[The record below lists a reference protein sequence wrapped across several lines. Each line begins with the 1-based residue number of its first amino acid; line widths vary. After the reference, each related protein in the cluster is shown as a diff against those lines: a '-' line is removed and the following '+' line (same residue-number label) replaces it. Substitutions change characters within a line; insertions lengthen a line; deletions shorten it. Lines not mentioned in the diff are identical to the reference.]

1 MNAQFCNSLRGCE
14 LMLPL
19 VLLVLEKEMTP
30 SPPPSYPPPSAP
42 WACAMP
48 LGTGV
53 PGTGSCLQACFEL
66 VPPDECPATIPPVG
80 CDPSLEPTAVWSLD

>member
-1 MNAQFCNSLRGCE
+1 
-14 LMLPL
+14 MLTL

-30 SPPPSYPPPSAP
+30 SPPPTPPPRVPPPPTPPSAP

-53 PGTGSCLQACFEL
+53 PYSGSCLQACFEL
-66 VPPDECPATIPPVG
+66 VPLDECPATIPPVG